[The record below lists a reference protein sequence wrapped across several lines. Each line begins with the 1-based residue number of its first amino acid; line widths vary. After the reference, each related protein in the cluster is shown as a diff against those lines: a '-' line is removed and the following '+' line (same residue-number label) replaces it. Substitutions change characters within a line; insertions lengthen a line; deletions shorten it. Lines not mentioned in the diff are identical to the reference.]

1 MAGIMLTVFKSA
13 VASSMFSGISS
24 ALKATRTTS
33 VLSEPQRKYMFRF
46 SLKLHSHIDYQHR
59 LSPVSL
65 FDELQQVPRVGS
77 GDVQRVHDV
86 KVVLRTYTRLCSTC
100 AATLTVKKKKKD

>member
-1 MAGIMLTVFKSA
+1 
-13 VASSMFSGISS
+13 
-24 ALKATRTTS
+24 
-33 VLSEPQRKYMFRF
+33 MFRF
-46 SLKLHSHIDYQHR
+46 SLKSHSHIDYQHR

-86 KVVLRTYTRLCSTC
+86 KVVLRTYTRLFNMCGNTYS
-100 AATLTVKKKKKD
+100 KKKKKRLELKELSRNYSEKASNL